1 MMGSLLRVAALA
13 AMLLPAAARA
23 DDAGDIRHLM
33 AATFDRPEAPL
44 LVDPVTVHGDLAIA
58 GWVQGDMGGRALL
71 RKEEG
76 TWELSLCAGDALR
89 EAAGL
94 EQLGLPAGEAAALA
108 DAVVAAESG
117 VDPARLAQF
126 ASFEGIVMMSG
137 DGASSGGPR
146 QRARRMRKGVGRRIA
161 PARASRQAAWC
172 RRRWKKGCRVAPR
185 PALAAPRTA
194 RSISGSIAT
203 TRM

>member
-1 MMGSLLRVAALA
+1 MGSLLRVAALA

-108 DAVVAAESG
+108 DAVVAAEAG
-117 VDPARLAQF
+117 VDPATARPVRELR
-126 ASFEGIVMMSG
+126 GHRD
-137 DGASSGGPR
+137 DGRGRRVPAGPR
-146 QRARRMRKGVGRRIA
+146 GRARRMRRGRGPAMA
-161 PARASRQAAWC
+161 PGHAALQAAWC

-203 TRM
+203 TRI